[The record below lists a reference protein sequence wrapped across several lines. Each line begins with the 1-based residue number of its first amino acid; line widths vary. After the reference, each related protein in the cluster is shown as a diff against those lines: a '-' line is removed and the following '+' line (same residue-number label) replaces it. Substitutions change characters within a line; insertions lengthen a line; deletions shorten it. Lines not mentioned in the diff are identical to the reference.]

1 MIALNE
7 QIGAAIKEKYGTI
20 AAFAQETGIPY
31 STLSS
36 MVKNGVNNS
45 KFSMVMGV
53 CGCLGIDVFNN
64 ADMNLSANDTK
75 LAGMFSL
82 LDENGAEL
90 VSAVLD
96 CEYKRINKFKCEY

>member
-1 MIALNE
+1 MIALNK

-20 AAFAQETGIPY
+20 AAFAQKTGIPY

-36 MVKNGVNNS
+36 IVKNGVDNS
-45 KFSMVMGV
+45 KFSMIMKI

-64 ADMNLSANDTK
+64 ADTHLSAKDTE
-75 LAGMFSL
+75 LACMFSL
-82 LDENGAEL
+82 LDEDGAEL

-96 CEYKRINKFKCEY
+96 CEYKRSNKF